1 MRCSCLAVV
10 SWIITLYLCWR
21 ENLSTCARTTTLAVS
36 PENSDR
42 DLQTVQ
48 DQRTE
53 RTTNIMADENN
64 EVIRAPPRNAT
75 EFFSQVGE
83 MGDAELVGAA
93 QHVNTM
99 AAWRDTCWIAIEDLN
114 GAMHITAYAFE
125 VLEEQQDL

>member
-48 DQRTE
+48 EQETE
-53 RTTNIMADENN
+53 TNKIMADMNN
-64 EVIRAPPRNAT
+64 GQGPPKTAE
-75 EFFSQVGE
+75 EFFDQVGD
-83 MGDAELVGAA
+83 MTDGDPIHGV
-93 QHVNTM
+93 
-99 AAWRDTCWIAIEDLN
+99 
-114 GAMHITAYAFE
+114 
-125 VLEEQQDL
+125 

>member
-36 PENSDR
+36 PKNSDR

-48 DQRTE
+48 EQETE
-53 RTTNIMADENN
+53 KTTDIMADENN
-64 EVIRAPPRNAT
+64 DDIKEPPRDAT
-75 EFFSQVGE
+75 EFFSQVGD

-99 AAWRDTCWIAIEDLN
+99 AAWRDTRWNAIEDLN
-114 GAMHITAYAFE
+114 GAQVELHR
-125 VLEEQQDL
+125 